1 MDATQRRK
9 EKLRAGV
16 KDVTIGSEVLLTT
29 SSTRRLI
36 MIVPTSSPHRTNQ
49 AGPTSGGSEPGP
61 AATLQPA
68 STPCISPTSDR
79 PRSMLDVLAGH
90 GTHAQVVEAALRSR
104 WSVRHVHRDPC
115 ALHGPAA
122 DSAFV
127 VAERVGEPSLW
138 TVVPIILPRSS
149 GRPNDSFWETASV
162 AVAAA
167 AVKRGLERAVTA
179 SDPGRILRMLETAER
194 WPGAM
199 APAAGSRASMHTE
212 QLMACQ
218 AVWDLPGE
226 EGEAVRFLHGLASP
240 EDTPGAMFL
249 SDRLLCLALHDSLKV
264 HKCELLTAYASSLVA
279 AGKCQPSEATRY
291 ALIRY
296 RQMSTHL
303 EQNFPAHGLDLVQGG
318 LLAVQMLLPLVRE
331 YAYA

>member
-1 MDATQRRK
+1 
-9 EKLRAGV
+9 
-16 KDVTIGSEVLLTT
+16 
-29 SSTRRLI
+29 

-179 SDPGRILRMLETAER
+179 SDPGRILRVLETAER

-199 APAAGSRASMHTE
+199 APGAGSRASMHTE

-318 LLAVQMLLPLVRE
+318 LLPVQMLLPLVRE